1 MQQHIIVQGM
11 TCNGCVASV
20 RAKLEA
26 LNTVRSVDAI
36 ALETGEVVLQTVM
49 PLTAEQLQNALPEKY
64 TVTVQSAPTTLND
77 VSGSMSDGA
86 AQSTMDTASVSKWR
100 QLKPLFIILFYI
112 TAASLLIN
120 RHELQLSG
128 FMYDYMGLFFIVF
141 SFFKIL
147 DLKGFPQSFAMY
159 DPLAKRVPFYGV
171 VYPFI
176 ETALGL
182 MFLLRWNIPIAL
194 LVTLLILGITTVG
207 VTRSLLS
214 KQTIRC
220 ACLGTVLNLPMT
232 EATFIENA
240 IMLVMAV
247 AMLVPML

>member
-1 MQQHIIVQGM
+1 M
-11 TCNGCVASV
+11 TCNGCVAGV
-20 RAKLEA
+20 RTTLEA

-36 ALETGEVVLQTVM
+36 TLETGEVVLQTVM
-49 PLTAEQLQNALPEKY
+49 PLTAAQLQNALPEKY
-64 TVTVQSAPTTLND
+64 TVTAVAVQNAPTTLNGVSGD
-77 VSGSMSDGA
+77 VSDGTV
-86 AQSTMDTASVSKWR
+86 QSTVGEANVSKWR

-141 SFFKIL
+141 SFFKML

-182 MFLLRWNIPIAL
+182 MFLLRWNVPVAL

-247 AMLVPML
+247 VMLVSML